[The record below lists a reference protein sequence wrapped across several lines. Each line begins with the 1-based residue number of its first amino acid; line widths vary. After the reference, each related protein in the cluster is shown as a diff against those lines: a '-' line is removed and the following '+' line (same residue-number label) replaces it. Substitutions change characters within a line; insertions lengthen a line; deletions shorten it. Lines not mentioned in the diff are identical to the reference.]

1 MSQDTT
7 LNTSQDSVLPST
19 SSNSALSPSQKRRNS
34 SHIWSFFS
42 KKDSK
47 LYCKVD
53 NCSISYSS
61 STGNSTLAKHL
72 TKAHN
77 IDSIRE
83 IDAIDESSSDSLPS
97 KKLSSFRLSISEQSH
112 KNELLVN
119 LLIEESLPFS
129 FTNSQALMAFL
140 RSFDPR
146 YVLPESKT
154 IKDLVKKRF
163 GREFEIIKNSLRN
176 NSSMVHVTMDIWTSV
191 AKDPYMCFT
200 CHFIDKEWKLQSL
213 LLQIPHF
220 PHPHESP
227 NIKELII
234 EVGLTF

>member
-1 MSQDTT
+1 MSQDQDTT
-7 LNTSQDSVLPST
+7 LTTSQDSVLPST
-19 SSNSALSPSQKRRNS
+19 SYLSTLSPSQKRRNS

-53 NCSISYSS
+53 NCSTSYSS
-61 STGNSTLAKHL
+61 STGHSTLAKHL
-72 TKAHN
+72 TKIHN
-77 IDSIRE
+77 IDSVRE
-83 IDAIDESSSDSLPS
+83 IDCADESSSDSLPT
-97 KKLSSFRLSISEQSH
+97 KKFSSFRLSSSEQSQ

-119 LLIEESLPFS
+119 LIIEESLPFS
-129 FTNSQALMAFL
+129 FTKSKALKAFIK
-140 RSFDPR
+140 SFDPR

-176 NSSMVHVTMDIWTSV
+176 NSSMVHVTMDIWTWV
-191 AKDPYMCFT
+191 AKDPYMFFT

-227 NIKELII
+227 N
-234 EVGLTF
+234 